1 MMAGKVPGM
10 AEDSRQIW
18 ESLHDGLRRFIAKRV
33 SREQD
38 VEDVLQ
44 DVFCR
49 IHARL
54 STLEDSGKLHAWV
67 YQIARHAV
75 ADYYRSNR
83 VTIGLPEDLE
93 DTQSQ
98 LPESPEVSREIASCL
113 RPMIGNLP
121 EIYRQAIVLT
131 EFEGLTQRE
140 LGLRLGLSPSGAKS
154 RVQRARGMLKKMLL
168 ECCRF
173 EFDRTGQILDYQ
185 QKTNPCRYCAID
197 PPE

>member
-1 MMAGKVPGM
+1 MAV
-10 AEDSRQIW
+10 DSKQIW
-18 ESLHDGLRRFIAKRV
+18 ESLRDGLRRFIAKRV
-33 SREQD
+33 PREHD
-38 VEDVLQ
+38 VEDILQ

-75 ADYYRSNR
+75 VDYYRSNR
-83 VTIGLPEDLE
+83 VTVELPEDLE
-93 DTQSQ
+93 DTQDQ
-98 LPESPEVSREIASCL
+98 PPESPEVSREIASCL
-113 RPMIGNLP
+113 RPMIHDLP
-121 EIYRQAIVLT
+121 EIYRQALILT
-131 EFEGLTQRE
+131 EFEGLTQKD
-140 LGLRLGLSPSGAKS
+140 LSLRLGLSPSGAKS

-185 QKTNPCRYCAID
+185 QKTRPGRYCTID
-197 PPE
+197 PFK

>member
-1 MMAGKVPGM
+1 M

-18 ESLHDGLRRFIAKRV
+18 ESLRDGLRRFIARRV
-33 SREQD
+33 SKEHD

-54 STLEDSGKLHAWV
+54 STLKDSGKLHAWV

-75 ADYYRSNR
+75 VDYYRSHR
-83 VTIGLPEDLE
+83 VTVELPENLE
-93 DTQSQ
+93 DTRIQ
-98 LPESPEVSREIASCL
+98 LPESPEASRDMASCL
-113 RPMIGNLP
+113 RPMIDDLP
-121 EIYRQAIVLT
+121 EIYRQALILT
-131 EFEGLTQRE
+131 EFEGLTQKE

-168 ECCRF
+168 ACCQF
-173 EFDRTGQILDYQ
+173 EFDRSGQILDYQ
-185 QKTNPCRYCAID
+185 LKTNPCRYCTID
-197 PPE
+197 PYK